1 VVDHAHLPKWPVIL
15 PKCPDLAR
23 LPRRASTPVLA
34 GRNHLAA
41 FAATLAAGE
50 VPIVLDSYFL
60 LKLAHILLFVYWLGG
75 DLGVFYSAG
84 FVRNGSESI
93 EGRRVALRILA
104 WVDQIPRYCLVLMLP
119 VGYTL
124 ALRVG
129 VVRLPPSFL
138 AILWVVGLAWLWMVW
153 AIHHRQG
160 TPFGERLRR
169 IDLTWRFVLAGGLA
183 FDAWQG
189 FTRTGHLL
197 TDWISLKFAIF
208 ALLIGCGIMIR
219 LLGRPSA
226 PALRQIF
233 TSGSTPELEAI
244 VQRTAGRTRPFVLA
258 IWALLVVAA
267 YVGISRPDFGLAP

>member
-1 VVDHAHLPKWPVIL
+1 MMQDATVPRGSLLPL
-15 PKCPDLAR
+15 
-23 LPRRASTPVLA
+23 RA
-34 GRNHLAA
+34 
-41 FAATLAAGE
+41 E
-50 VPIVLDSYFL
+50 VPLVFDSYFL

-75 DLGVFYSAG
+75 DVGVFYSAT
-84 FVRNGSESI
+84 FVRNAAVSI
-93 EGRRVALRILA
+93 EGRRMALKILA

-129 VVRLPPSFL
+129 VVRLPIPFMV
-138 AILWVVGLAWLWMVW
+138 ALWVIALGWLWMVW
-153 AIHHRQG
+153 SIHHHQG
-160 TPFGERLRR
+160 TPFGERLRK
-169 IDLTWRFVLAGGLA
+169 IDLAWRFVLAGGLL

-197 TDWISLKFAIF
+197 TDWISLKFTIF

-219 LLGRPSA
+219 LLGKPSA

-233 TSGSTPELEAI
+233 ATGSTPELEAI
-244 VQRTAGRTRPFVLA
+244 VRRTAGRTVPFVIA

-267 YVGISRPDFGLAP
+267 YVGIAKPEFGVAP

>member
-1 VVDHAHLPKWPVIL
+1 MVFDA
-15 PKCPDLAR
+15 
-23 LPRRASTPVLA
+23 
-34 GRNHLAA
+34 
-41 FAATLAAGE
+41 
-50 VPIVLDSYFL
+50 YFL

-75 DLGVFYSAG
+75 DIGVFHSAT
-84 FVRNGSESI
+84 FVRNGAVHL
-93 EGRRVALRILA
+93 EGRRTALKILL
-104 WVDQIPRYCLVLMLP
+104 WIDQIPRYCLVLMLP

-129 VVRLPPSFL
+129 VVQLPPTFL
-138 AILWVVGLAWLWMVW
+138 ALLWVIGAAWLWMVW
-153 AIHHRQG
+153 AIHQHQG

-169 IDLTWRFVLAGGLA
+169 IDLGWRFVLAAGLL
-183 FDAWQG
+183 FDAWRG

-219 LLGRPSA
+219 LRGAPSA

-233 TSGSTPELEAI
+233 ATGSTPELEAT
-244 VQRTAGRTRPFVLA
+244 VLRTARRTRPFVLA

-267 YVGISRPDFGLAP
+267 YVGIAKPELGLAP